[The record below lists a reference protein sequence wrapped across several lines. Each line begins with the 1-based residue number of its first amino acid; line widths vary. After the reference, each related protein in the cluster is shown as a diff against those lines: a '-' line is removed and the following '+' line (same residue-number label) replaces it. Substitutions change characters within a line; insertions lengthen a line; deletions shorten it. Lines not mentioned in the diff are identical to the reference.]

1 MSTTKA
7 FPRTVRALSLAP
19 LVLAFAALDAA
30 AVEERLHIVVPA
42 APGGG
47 LDGVA
52 REVGRT
58 LRALGLAEQVSF
70 ENVSGGGGG
79 RAMAHFL
86 DTAGR
91 FDAPLLVN
99 STPLLVRSLQGVFPY
114 GVSDLTPVAALV
126 ADPGVFV
133 VRREDPLPDWPA
145 LLAKLRADPRS
156 VVFGG
161 GSVRGSLD
169 HIVLALALEA
179 AGIGA
184 RQVRYLPYDGG
195 GKAMLALLGGEVDVL
210 STGLGETV
218 AFLGPDS
225 GQARTLAVTAAERV
239 AASAATPT
247 LIELG
252 FDVAFANWRG
262 LFAPP
267 NLGADALERHLN
279 TLRTMQRSPQW
290 QAVMAKRGW
299 QPLGVDGA
307 EFTAFLDEQEQ
318 VLATILQ
325 RLGFAQ

>member
-7 FPRTVRALSLAP
+7 FPRTAHSLSLA
-19 LVLAFAALDAA
+19 LVLALAFAVDAA

-86 DTAGR
+86 DTAER

-114 GVSDLTPVAALV
+114 GASDLTPVAALV

-133 VRREDPLPDWPA
+133 VRQDDPLADWPA

-156 VVFGG
+156 IVFGG

-218 AFLGPDS
+218 AFLGPDG
-225 GQARTLAVTAAERV
+225 GQARALAVTSADRV
-239 AASAATPT
+239 AASATTPT

-267 NLGADALERHLN
+267 DLADDALERHLN
-279 TLRTMQRSPQW
+279 TLRAMQRSPQW

-299 QPLGVDGA
+299 QPLGVDGTA
-307 EFTAFLDEQEQ
+307 FTAFLDEQERM
-318 VLATILQ
+318 LAAILQ

>member
-7 FPRTVRALSLAP
+7 FPRTARALSLA
-19 LVLAFAALDAA
+19 LVLAFAALEAA
-30 AVEERLHIVVPA
+30 AVGERLHIVVPA

-86 DTAGR
+86 DTADR

-133 VRREDPLPDWPA
+133 VRRDDPLADWQA

-169 HIVLALALEA
+169 HIVLALALET

-218 AFLGPDS
+218 AFLGS
-225 GQARTLAVTAAERV
+225 EGGQARALAVTSAERV

-247 LIELG
+247 LTELG

-267 NLGADALERHLN
+267 DLADDALERHLN
-279 TLRTMQRSPQW
+279 TLRAMQRSPQW

-307 EFTAFLDEQEQ
+307 EFTAFLDEQERM
-318 VLATILQ
+318 LAAILQ

>member
-1 MSTTKA
+1 MRATTA
-7 FPRTVRALSLAP
+7 FLRTACALWLAA
-19 LVLAFAALDAA
+19 LVLAFAAVDAVA
-30 AVEERLHIVVPA
+30 NEERLHIVVPA

-58 LRALGLAEQVSF
+58 LRTLGLAEQVSF

-86 DTAGR
+86 DNADR

-133 VRREDPLPDWPA
+133 VRADDPLADWPA
-145 LLAKLRADPRS
+145 LLAKLREDPRS

-195 GKAMLALLGGEVDVL
+195 GKAMLALLGGEVDIL

-218 AFLGPDS
+218 AFLDG
-225 GQARTLAVTAAERV
+225 GQARAVAVTAAERI

-252 FDVAFANWRG
+252 FAVEFANWRG

-267 NLGADALERHLN
+267 GLGDDALERHL
-279 TLRTMQRSPQW
+279 TALRAMQRSPEW

-299 QPLGVDGA
+299 QALHVDGA
-307 EFTAFLDEQEQ
+307 EFTAFLDEQERM
-318 VLATILQ
+318 LAAILQ
-325 RLGFAQ
+325 RLGFVR